1 MSPSL
6 KKEETPE
13 LCKTLEQRPAGVCVC
28 VCVRDRE
35 CVCVT
40 CVHVF
45 HKYLFGF

>member
-28 VCVRDRE
+28 ERERVCVCDM
-35 CVCVT
+35 CAC
-40 CVHVF
+40 F
-45 HKYLFGF
+45 S